1 MATCP
6 ETREHNST
14 CDKLCK
20 KELAQVP
27 IAVPVPVLYYL

>member
-20 KELAQVP
+20 KELAQVS
-27 IAVPVPVLYYL
+27 VPVLYCL